1 MERKA
6 MMKSLFLDL
15 FRTRHLNSL
24 LAMIWL
30 LLLPVA
36 ATAQNSSSETESPEL
51 SDLAM
56 AVEQADSGA
65 TIFLEPRTYSVNELL
80 IKKSVTIDGQNSA
93 ILDIGGEGYGLIVTG
108 KNITLKNFEIKNSG
122 FGFMDDFA
130 AILVEKSNNILIQ
143 NLTLTNNFFGIFVAN
158 SESVEVSNNKI
169 ISNAER
175 QTTSGN
181 GVHMWY
187 SKDVEVHQNEIT
199 GHRDGIYLEFVEG
212 SLITGNNVYSN
223 IRYGLHFMY
232 SDNCSYIGN
241 EFRDNISGVAVMYTK
256 NVIMRHNRFVQNWGA
271 NRYGLLL
278 KEINDSVVQFNRF
291 DTNSVAIYSEA
302 SNRVEIQQNEF
313 YNNGTAIRMMANGL
327 DNLIER
333 NNFIGNV
340 FEVST
345 NSRSNPN
352 HYEGNYWSQYEGYD
366 LDRDGVGDV
375 EHRPVRLFSLF
386 AERNPM
392 SLIMLR
398 SIMAGLLDTAE
409 RVFPVLT
416 PKSLVDPKPAMEPI
430 Q

>member
-1 MERKA
+1 MNRP
-6 MMKSLFLDL
+6 LFFRL
-15 FRTRHLNSL
+15 FRTQCLNSL
-24 LAMIWL
+24 LSITCL
-30 LLLPVA
+30 LFTSVGA
-36 ATAQNSSSETESPEL
+36 FAQNSLSATDSLEL
-51 SDLAM
+51 SELAF
-56 AVEQADSGA
+56 AVDQADSGA
-65 TIFLEPRTYSVNELL
+65 TIFLEPGSYSVNNLL
-80 IKKSVTIDGQNSA
+80 IEKSVTIDGQNSA
-93 ILDIGGEGYGLIVTG
+93 VLDIGSEGYGLILTG
-108 KNITLKNFEIKNSG
+108 ENITLRNFEIKDSG
-122 FGFMDDFA
+122 FGFMDDYA
-130 AILVEKSNNILIQ
+130 AILVEKSNNILIE
-143 NLTLTNNFFGIFVAN
+143 NLVLTNNFFGIFVAN
-158 SESVEVSNNKI
+158 SESVEVSNNRI
-169 ISNAER
+169 ISNAKR

-212 SLITGNNVYSN
+212 SAITGNNVYSN

-232 SDNCSYIGN
+232 SDDCSYIGN

-256 NVIMRHNRFVQNWGA
+256 NVIMQHNRFVQNWGA

-291 DTNSVAIYSEA
+291 DTNSVGIYSEA
-302 SNRVEIQQNEF
+302 SNRVEIEQNEF

-327 DNLIER
+327 DNLITK

-398 SIMAGLLDTAE
+398 SMMAGLLDTAE
-409 RVFPVLT
+409 RVFPLLT
-416 PKSLVDPKPAMEPI
+416 PKNLVDPKPAMEPI

>member
-1 MERKA
+1 MC
-6 MMKSLFLDL
+6 
-15 FRTRHLNSL
+15 L
-24 LAMIWL
+24 LT
-30 LLLPVA
+30 LPLIA
-36 ATAQNSSSETESPEL
+36 AAQNSSSEGNNQGL

-56 AVEQADSGA
+56 AIAQADSGD
-65 TIFLEPRTYSVNELL
+65 TLILEPRTYMISELL
-80 IKKSVTIDGQNSA
+80 IEKAITIDGKNNSV
-93 ILDIGGEGYGLIVTG
+93 LDIGSKGNGLILSG
-108 KNITLKNFEIKNSG
+108 ENITLRNFEIKNSG
-122 FGFMDDFA
+122 FGFMDDFS
-130 AILVEKSNNILIQ
+130 AILVENSKNILIE
-143 NLTLTNNFFGIFVAN
+143 NLILTNNFFGIFVAE
-158 SESVEVSNNKI
+158 SEHVEVSNNQI

-181 GVHMWY
+181 AVHMWY

-256 NVIMRHNRFVQNWGA
+256 NVIMKHNRFVQNWGA

-278 KEINDSVVQFNRF
+278 KEINDSIVQFNRF

-302 SNRVEIQQNEF
+302 SNRVEIQQNQF

-327 DNLIER
+327 DNRIEK

-366 LDRDGVGDV
+366 LDRDGIGDV
-375 EHRPVRLFSLF
+375 EYRPVRLFSLF
-386 AERNPM
+386 AERQPM

-398 SIMAGLLDTAE
+398 SMMAGLLDTAE

-416 PKSLVDPKPAMEPI
+416 PKNLVDPKPAMEPI

>member
-1 MERKA
+1 
-6 MMKSLFLDL
+6 MKNSLFLHL
-15 FRTRHLNSL
+15 FRTPCLKSL
-24 LAMIWL
+24 WYGLCL
-30 LLLPVA
+30 FFLPLMAVA
-36 ATAQNSSSETESPEL
+36 QSPSADVESTHL
-51 SDLAM
+51 SDLAKFIQ
-56 AVEQADSGA
+56 EADSGA
-65 TIFLEPRTYSVNELL
+65 TILLEPRTYYVHELL
-80 IKKSVTIDGQNSA
+80 IDKPLTIDGQNSA
-93 ILDIGGEGYGLIVTG
+93 VLDIGGDGYGLIVMG
-108 KNITLKNFEIKNSG
+108 EDITLQNFEIKNSG

-130 AILVEKSNNILIQ
+130 AILVEDSRNILIK
-143 NLTLTNNFFGIFVAN
+143 NLTITNNFFGIFVAK
-158 SESVEVSNNKI
+158 SEKVEVSNNKI

-181 GVHMWY
+181 GVHIWY

-212 SLITGNNVYSN
+212 SMITGNNVYSN

-232 SDNCSYIGN
+232 SDDCSYIGN

-256 NVIMRHNRFVQNWGA
+256 NVIMRHNIFVQNWGA

-291 DTNSVAIYSEA
+291 DTNSVGIYSEA

-327 DNLIER
+327 DNRIEK
-333 NNFIGNV
+333 NNFISNV
-340 FEVST
+340 FEIST

-352 HYEGNYWSQYEGYD
+352 HYEGNYWSQYKGYD

-375 EHRPVRLFSLF
+375 EYRPVRLFSLF
-386 AERNPM
+386 AERQPL

-398 SIMAGLLDTAE
+398 SMMAGLLDTAE
-409 RVFPVLT
+409 RVFPILT
-416 PKSLVDPKPAMEPI
+416 PKNLVDPKPAMEPI